1 MWENS
6 DKVGVRK
13 AISMETEVIKRWKF
27 GIILQKRRTLK
38 SLANLSAVIYFI
50 LFDLI
55 SGQKPFSPAWYL
67 GQRIFENLPSAQH
80 ISSDFIELNKADLV
94 FENSFG
100 FFWWIVHGKQ
110 PNSHPTTHSLLTPHW
125 DRERNRE
132 NGNKKTSVM
141 S

>member
-50 LFDLI
+50 LFYFI

-100 FFWWIVHGKQ
+100 FFGGLSMA
-110 PNSHPTTHSLLTPHW
+110 NSQTLTQLLTHSSHLIEIGREIGKMGIRKLL
-125 DRERNRE
+125 
-132 NGNKKTSVM
+132 
-141 S
+141 